1 MGAMVSTT
9 KDFLGRRS
17 LSRSHTAG
25 ADRKQLVGL
34 LTDDA
39 ATVLPEGA
47 QITPTAQLPALP
59 APMIGHVTSS
69 YFSPT
74 LKRSIAMAVV
84 RSGLS
89 RMGEKVYLPLVDGRM
104 VAATICSPVF
114 YDPEGKRHH
123 V

>member
-1 MGAMVSTT
+1 
-9 KDFLGRRS
+9 
-17 LSRSHTAG
+17 
-25 ADRKQLVGL
+25 
-34 LTDDA
+34 
-39 ATVLPEGA
+39 
-47 QITPTAQLPALP
+47 
-59 APMIGHVTSS
+59 MIGHVTSS
-69 YFSPT
+69 YSSPT